1 MTADS
6 DDVIDQSGHT
16 NRHDG
21 MRYGYLGLQLTAGAL
36 ALICATWLFG
46 GVAEDVVHGD
56 PLNLVDVGF
65 RADKSHT
72 GTGLLK
78 SSLVKTRTTP
88 VAALQVYV
96 PLHTRRSNLSVRS
109 GEDWPAPVGWFRSF
123 T

>member
-56 PLNLVDVGF
+56 PLILVDVGF
-65 RADKSHT
+65 RADRSHT
-72 GTGLLK
+72 WMTGTDLLEP
-78 SSLVKTRTTP
+78 SQVKTGTTP
-88 VAALQVYV
+88 VAAIRTAVHLAAHLNQMSA
-96 PLHTRRSNLSVRS
+96 LLR
-109 GEDWPAPVGWFRSF
+109 
-123 T
+123 